1 MTQKNK
7 VPCENRANNSWLKI
21 VIFESNL
28 NNAWFLLKQ
37 MMIIWHKL
45 FAHVCVKYYEIWLI
59 VNHLEKTSKVFLFY
73 TQNLAKS
80 LFLFIPILE
89 NSLWYALFLYFYESS
104 HCSTVTNSEYKHG
117 LCYRCLKP
125 RAIWK
130 IYIFCWIC
138 IKRSSIT
145 FICDLYMCWIPI
157 HRSVCEH
164 GEKLG
169 DILPLCF
176 GTTA

>member
-1 MTQKNK
+1 MPMTQKNK

-45 FAHVCVKYYEIWLI
+45 SAHVCVKYYEIWLI

-130 IYIFCWIC
+130 IYILLSLHKTIINNIHMWLCTC
-138 IKRSSIT
+138 VGY
-145 FICDLYMCWIPI
+145 LYIEV
-157 HRSVCEH
+157 SVNT
-164 GEKLG
+164 EKN
-169 DILPLCF
+169 
-176 GTTA
+176 